1 MSLERGYLSSLLTF
15 KIIEVLTILVLVERL
30 ICLRNPSWPSAMVD
44 SYLPVAVVGP
54 LMLPRMDLHGAKA
67 SAPYS

>member
-30 ICLRNPSWPSAMVD
+30 SLETRNA
-44 SYLPVAVVGP
+44 
-54 LMLPRMDLHGAKA
+54 
-67 SAPYS
+67 